1 MDTLKATD
9 LAHNLPEQN
18 DHPNTRF
25 KSLIFPNVCQ
35 MLSDLLLKWS
45 KKDGFYIMGVNQT
58 FNISS
63 FGKRRTTIISGPYK
77 TSLPDDRVF
86 SIKFAITG
94 AILFDFC
101 FTNS

>member
-1 MDTLKATD
+1 MLVV
-9 LAHNLPEQN
+9 
-18 DHPNTRF
+18 
-25 KSLIFPNVCQ
+25 SNVCFV
-35 MLSDLLLKWS
+35 LSDRILKWS
-45 KKDGFYIMGVNQT
+45 KKDGFYIMGFNQT

-63 FGKRRTTIISGPYK
+63 FGKRRTTIISGLYK